1 VVAAAH
7 SGASRPGRGFV
18 RARPKP
24 AQASNNPLYTEISLP
39 QWLAANPARLLE
51 DNFGVTS
58 EMIDKLPKAA
68 LGIAK

>member
-1 VVAAAH
+1 MEQSKRTNSARRHVVF
-7 SGASRPGRGFV
+7 PEF
-18 RARPKP
+18 
-24 AQASNNPLYTEISLP
+24 NNPLYTEISLS

-58 EMIDKLPKAA
+58 EVIEKLPKAA

>member
-1 VVAAAH
+1 MVF
-7 SGASRPGRGFV
+7 PEF
-18 RARPKP
+18 
-24 AQASNNPLYTEISLP
+24 NNPLYTEISLS

-58 EMIDKLPKAA
+58 EVIEKLPKAA